1 MESLK
6 DIKLE
11 IIRLSEAIGQLATRS
26 DSSMELQNE
35 LKALSTDLIE
45 KVHLLKFASHILDDV
60 KALVE
65 PPVAVEPL
73 IKMIQEPEPV
83 EEVDEESTVEAIEE
97 TQIEQEIEVQE
108 TEATPTI
115 EEEVVSE
122 VEEEIQKEEPIADVK
137 ETPIEE
143 PIAEPEVNVLKDD
156 VSLNDKIS
164 NLSKSDSLA
173 NRLQQQPIK
182 NLKTAIGLNERFLF
196 ANELFRGDGIEYK
209 RAIEEFNH
217 LESMDSAMKLITHK
231 YGEVYSWDFEDRT
244 VLSFLEYLERRYRYK
259 DSA

>member
-26 DSSMELQNE
+26 DSYVELQNE
-35 LKALSTDLIE
+35 LKALSSDLLE
-45 KVHLLKFASHILDDV
+45 KVYLLKFASHILDDV
-60 KALVE
+60 KPLVE
-65 PPVAVEPL
+65 APAAVEPT
-73 IKMIQEPEPV
+73 IEPPQELEPV
-83 EEVDEESTVEAIEE
+83 EEVVEEITVEAM
-97 TQIEQEIEVQE
+97 
-108 TEATPTI
+108 
-115 EEEVVSE
+115 EEESITE
-122 VEEEIQKEEPIADVK
+122 VE

-143 PIAEPEVNVLKDD
+143 PTLESEVNVLKDD

-173 NRLQQQPIK
+173 SRLQQQPIK

-196 ANELFRGDGIEYK
+196 ANELFRGDGIEYQ

>member
-26 DSSMELQNE
+26 DSFVELQNE
-35 LKALSTDLIE
+35 LKALSSDLLE

-60 KALVE
+60 KPLVDV
-65 PPVAVEPL
+65 PAAVEP
-73 IKMIQEPEPV
+73 IIEPPQELEPV
-83 EEVDEESTVEAIEE
+83 EEVVEEITVEAM
-97 TQIEQEIEVQE
+97 
-108 TEATPTI
+108 
-115 EEEVVSE
+115 EEESITE
-122 VEEEIQKEEPIADVK
+122 VE

-143 PIAEPEVNVLKDD
+143 PTVEPEVNVLKDD

-164 NLSKSDSLA
+164 KLSKSDSLA
-173 NRLQQQPIK
+173 SRLQQQPIK

-196 ANELFRGDGIEYK
+196 ANELFRGDGIEYQ

-231 YGEVYSWDFEDRT
+231 YGKVYSWDFEDRT

>member
-26 DSSMELQNE
+26 DSYVELQNE
-35 LKALSTDLIE
+35 LKALSSDLLE

-60 KALVE
+60 KPLVE
-65 PPVAVEPL
+65 APAAVEPT
-73 IKMIQEPEPV
+73 IEPPQELEPV
-83 EEVDEESTVEAIEE
+83 EEVVEEITVEAM
-97 TQIEQEIEVQE
+97 
-108 TEATPTI
+108 
-115 EEEVVSE
+115 EEESITE
-122 VEEEIQKEEPIADVK
+122 VE

-143 PIAEPEVNVLKDD
+143 PTLESEVNVLKDD

-173 NRLQQQPIK
+173 SRLQQQPIK

-196 ANELFRGDGIEYK
+196 ANELFRGDGIEYQ

>member
-26 DSSMELQNE
+26 DSYVELQNE
-35 LKALSTDLIE
+35 LKALSSDLLE

-60 KALVE
+60 KPLVE
-65 PPVAVEPL
+65 APAAVEPT
-73 IKMIQEPEPV
+73 IEPPQELEPV
-83 EEVDEESTVEAIEE
+83 EEVIEEITVEAM
-97 TQIEQEIEVQE
+97 
-108 TEATPTI
+108 
-115 EEEVVSE
+115 EEESITE
-122 VEEEIQKEEPIADVK
+122 VE

-143 PIAEPEVNVLKDD
+143 PTLESEVNVLKDD

-173 NRLQQQPIK
+173 SRLQQQPIK

-196 ANELFRGDGIEYK
+196 ANELFRGDGIEYQ

>member
-26 DSSMELQNE
+26 DSFVELQNE
-35 LKALSTDLIE
+35 LKALSSDLLE

-60 KALVE
+60 KPLVDV
-65 PPVAVEPL
+65 PAAVEP
-73 IKMIQEPEPV
+73 IIEPPQELEPV
-83 EEVDEESTVEAIEE
+83 EEVVEEITVEAMEE
-97 TQIEQEIEVQE
+97 ESIIEVE
-108 TEATPTI
+108 
-115 EEEVVSE
+115 
-122 VEEEIQKEEPIADVK
+122 

-143 PIAEPEVNVLKDD
+143 PTVEPEVNVLKDD

-173 NRLQQQPIK
+173 SRLQQQPIK

-196 ANELFRGDGIEYK
+196 ANELFRGDGIEYQ

-217 LESMDSAMKLITHK
+217 LESMDSAMKLIAHK
-231 YGEVYSWDFEDRT
+231 YGKVYSWDFEDRT